1 MGIEDLRKDID
12 SSDKKIAEAF
22 EKRME
27 TAKKIAEYKK
37 ENGLPVLDLKR
48 ERAKLNEIASL
59 TKDELKDYIRELY
72 CLMFDLSKSYQNK
85 TLKETSELSLKIQK
99 AVEDTEK
106 LFPET
111 AMVACQGVE
120 GANSETACDRIFKN
134 ANIMFFNSFEAVFT
148 AVEKGLCK
156 YGVIPVENSTAGSV
170 NSVYDLMM
178 SHNFYV
184 VKSIRLKIDHNLL
197 VKPGVKLSEIKEIYS
212 HEQAINQCS
221 RFLQTLQGVK
231 VIACEN
237 TAAAAKMVSESDR
250 RDVAAIA
257 SIDCTKYYGLTA
269 IEKNIQNSDN
279 NYTRFICISKQL
291 EIYPGAEKTSLM
303 MTLPHKPG
311 ALYNVL
317 SRFYTLGINL
327 LKLESRPI
335 PGRDFE
341 FMFYFDLDIPVY
353 SEKFIELINDLPD
366 ICDSFTYLGTYSEV
380 I

>member
-12 SSDKKIAEAF
+12 SSDKKIVEAF

-197 VKPGVKLSEIKEIYS
+197 SKPGVKLSEIKEIYS

-221 RFLQTLQGVK
+221 RFLQTIQGVK

-257 SIDCTKYYGLTA
+257 SIDCTKYYGLAA

>member
-1 MGIEDLRKDID
+1 MDLEMLRKEID
-12 SSDKKIAEAF
+12 TFDKQIVEAF
-22 EKRME
+22 EKRMD
-27 TAKKIAEYKK
+27 TAKNIAEYKK
-37 ENGLPVLDLKR
+37 EKGLPVLDAKR
-48 ERAKLNEIASL
+48 ERAKLNEIADS
-59 TKDELKDYIRELY
+59 TKNELKDYIRQLY
-72 CLMFDLSKSYQNK
+72 SLMFELSRSYQNK
-85 TLKETSELSLKIQK
+85 AIRENSKLVTDIKN
-99 AVEDTEK
+99 AVENTEK

-148 AVEKGLCK
+148 AVEKGLCR

-184 VKSIRLKIDHNLL
+184 VKSVRLKIDHNLL

-221 RFLQTLQGVK
+221 HFLQDLKDVK

-237 TAAAAKMVSESDR
+237 TAAAAKAVANSDK
-250 RDVAAIA
+250 RDIAAIA
-257 SIDCTKYYGLTA
+257 SIDCIKYYGLEA
-269 IEKNIQNSDN
+269 VEKSIQNSDN

-303 MTLPHKPG
+303 LTLPHEQG
-311 ALYNVL
+311 SLYKVL

-353 SEKFIELINDLPD
+353 SERFLQLVNELPD
-366 ICDSFTYLGTYSEV
+366 ICDNFSYLGTYSEV